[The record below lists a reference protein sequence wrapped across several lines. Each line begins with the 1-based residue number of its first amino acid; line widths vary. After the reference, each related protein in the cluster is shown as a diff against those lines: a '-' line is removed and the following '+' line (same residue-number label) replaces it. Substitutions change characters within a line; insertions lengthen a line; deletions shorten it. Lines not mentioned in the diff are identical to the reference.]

1 VTTTARPMLVRA
13 GPGASAWTGL
23 PERDRT
29 LLLWLIQGDVV
40 TAELAALV
48 AYGHRRVAQRRLA
61 RLVEYGLLSGFW
73 AANRQRPRGRHAYAL
88 TKVSRAQ
95 LERLVWP
102 LGKPKLS
109 EGAIETVSPV
119 IHQLATHDLFAAFL
133 RAADP
138 EREIGLAGWV
148 PERALVRLTDSGYLR
163 ADALAIVR
171 NRDAMIVLFIERDL
185 GTERGS
191 VLVDKLRRYRNMYWS
206 VKETNVLHVG
216 IVVESQRRA
225 YAVRRA
231 LRSSEAERS
240 PTLYTTM
247 PRRFERST
255 LAEQAETRRP
265 HSEASRRT
273 YFSPTRSG
281 PARGHLRRNRPRPI
295 GGVGSELSGQPSAP
309 HRPYRDPRGSSPA
322 RRTMRM
328 GRLGPSG
335 WDVRWIQAYLRAS
348 RAGIRLMKLLLDATL
363 CFGLHGVPALPWF
376 VDEAHALSEREAEAL
391 DRLESSHYWLRRL
404 IVEMPAQG
412 SASTDWRIRAVS
424 CRGIRRSR
432 IQPRTRCRL
441 PRSGRGP
448 AS

>member
-1 VTTTARPMLVRA
+1 MLVRA
-13 GPGASAWTGL
+13 GPGVSAWTAL

-163 ADALAIVR
+163 PDALAIVR

-225 YAVRRA
+225 HAVRRA
-231 LRSSEAERS
+231 LRSSEAEMAKAVRVWV
-240 PTLYTTM
+240 TT
-247 PRRFERST
+247 E
-255 LAEQAETRRP
+255 AELTADP
-265 HSEASRRT
+265 HGAVW
-273 YFSPTRSG
+273 
-281 PARGHLRRNRPRPI
+281 I
-295 GGVGSELSGQPSAP
+295 
-309 HRPYRDPRGSSPA
+309 SPA
-322 RRTMRM
+322 VEAIRTIDLERHPFDEPWPILMPLCLATPDALEVLDERVVAAVPVLT
-328 GRLGPSG
+328 G
-335 WDVRWIQAYLRAS
+335 LR
-348 RAGIRLMKLLLDATL
+348 
-363 CFGLHGVPALPWF
+363 
-376 VDEAHALSEREAEAL
+376 
-391 DRLESSHYWLRRL
+391 
-404 IVEMPAQG
+404 
-412 SASTDWRIRAVS
+412 
-424 CRGIRRSR
+424 
-432 IQPRTRCRL
+432 
-441 PRSGRGP
+441 
-448 AS
+448 

>member
-13 GPGASAWTGL
+13 GPGVSAWTAL

-191 VLVDKLRRYRNMYWS
+191 VIVDKLRRYRNMYWS
-206 VKETNVLHVG
+206 VKEPNVLHVG

-225 YAVRRA
+225 HAVRRA
-231 LRSSEAERS
+231 LRSSEAEMAKAVRVWV
-240 PTLYTTM
+240 TT
-247 PRRFERST
+247 E
-255 LAEQAETRRP
+255 AELTADP
-265 HSEASRRT
+265 HGAVW
-273 YFSPTRSG
+273 
-281 PARGHLRRNRPRPI
+281 I
-295 GGVGSELSGQPSAP
+295 
-309 HRPYRDPRGSSPA
+309 SPA
-322 RRTMRM
+322 VDAIRTIDLERHPFDEPWPILMPLCLATPDALEVLDERVVAAVPVLI
-328 GRLGPSG
+328 G
-335 WDVRWIQAYLRAS
+335 LR
-348 RAGIRLMKLLLDATL
+348 
-363 CFGLHGVPALPWF
+363 
-376 VDEAHALSEREAEAL
+376 
-391 DRLESSHYWLRRL
+391 
-404 IVEMPAQG
+404 
-412 SASTDWRIRAVS
+412 
-424 CRGIRRSR
+424 
-432 IQPRTRCRL
+432 
-441 PRSGRGP
+441 
-448 AS
+448 

>member
-1 VTTTARPMLVRA
+1 MLVRA
-13 GPGASAWTGL
+13 GPGVSAWTAL

-163 ADALAIVR
+163 PDALAIVR

-225 YAVRRA
+225 HAVRRA
-231 LRSSEAERS
+231 LRSSEAEMAKAVRVWV
-240 PTLYTTM
+240 TT
-247 PRRFERST
+247 E
-255 LAEQAETRRP
+255 AELTADP
-265 HSEASRRT
+265 HGAVW
-273 YFSPTRSG
+273 
-281 PARGHLRRNRPRPI
+281 I
-295 GGVGSELSGQPSAP
+295 
-309 HRPYRDPRGSSPA
+309 SPA
-322 RRTMRM
+322 VDAIRTIDLERHPFDEPWPILMPLCLATPDALEVLDERVVAAVPVLT
-328 GRLGPSG
+328 G
-335 WDVRWIQAYLRAS
+335 LR
-348 RAGIRLMKLLLDATL
+348 
-363 CFGLHGVPALPWF
+363 
-376 VDEAHALSEREAEAL
+376 
-391 DRLESSHYWLRRL
+391 
-404 IVEMPAQG
+404 
-412 SASTDWRIRAVS
+412 
-424 CRGIRRSR
+424 
-432 IQPRTRCRL
+432 
-441 PRSGRGP
+441 
-448 AS
+448 

>member
-1 VTTTARPMLVRA
+1 MTTTARPMLVRA
-13 GPGASAWTGL
+13 GPGVSAWTAL

-225 YAVRRA
+225 HAVRRA
-231 LRSSEAERS
+231 LRSSEAEMAKAVRVWV
-240 PTLYTTM
+240 TT
-247 PRRFERST
+247 E
-255 LAEQAETRRP
+255 AELTADP
-265 HSEASRRT
+265 HGAVW
-273 YFSPTRSG
+273 
-281 PARGHLRRNRPRPI
+281 I
-295 GGVGSELSGQPSAP
+295 
-309 HRPYRDPRGSSPA
+309 SPA
-322 RRTMRM
+322 VDAIRTIDLERHPFDEPWPILMPLCLATPDALEVLDERVVAAVPVLT
-328 GRLGPSG
+328 G
-335 WDVRWIQAYLRAS
+335 LR
-348 RAGIRLMKLLLDATL
+348 
-363 CFGLHGVPALPWF
+363 
-376 VDEAHALSEREAEAL
+376 
-391 DRLESSHYWLRRL
+391 
-404 IVEMPAQG
+404 
-412 SASTDWRIRAVS
+412 
-424 CRGIRRSR
+424 
-432 IQPRTRCRL
+432 
-441 PRSGRGP
+441 
-448 AS
+448 

>member
-13 GPGASAWTGL
+13 GPGVSAWTAL

-163 ADALAIVR
+163 PDALAIVR

-206 VKETNVLHVG
+206 VKETHVLHVG

-225 YAVRRA
+225 HAVRRA
-231 LRSSEAERS
+231 LRSSEAEMAKAVRVWV
-240 PTLYTTM
+240 TT
-247 PRRFERST
+247 E
-255 LAEQAETRRP
+255 AELTADP
-265 HSEASRRT
+265 HGAVW
-273 YFSPTRSG
+273 
-281 PARGHLRRNRPRPI
+281 I
-295 GGVGSELSGQPSAP
+295 
-309 HRPYRDPRGSSPA
+309 SPA
-322 RRTMRM
+322 VEAIRTIDLERHPFDEPWPILMPLCLATPDALEVLDERVVAAVPVLT
-328 GRLGPSG
+328 G
-335 WDVRWIQAYLRAS
+335 LR
-348 RAGIRLMKLLLDATL
+348 
-363 CFGLHGVPALPWF
+363 
-376 VDEAHALSEREAEAL
+376 
-391 DRLESSHYWLRRL
+391 
-404 IVEMPAQG
+404 
-412 SASTDWRIRAVS
+412 
-424 CRGIRRSR
+424 
-432 IQPRTRCRL
+432 
-441 PRSGRGP
+441 
-448 AS
+448 

>member
-1 VTTTARPMLVRA
+1 MTTTARPMLVRA
-13 GPGASAWTGL
+13 GPGVSAWTAL

-163 ADALAIVR
+163 PDALAIVR

-191 VLVDKLRRYRNMYWS
+191 VIVDKLRRYRNMYWS

-225 YAVRRA
+225 HAVRRA
-231 LRSSEAERS
+231 LRSSEAEMAKAVRVWV
-240 PTLYTTM
+240 TT
-247 PRRFERST
+247 E
-255 LAEQAETRRP
+255 AELTADP
-265 HSEASRRT
+265 HGAVW
-273 YFSPTRSG
+273 
-281 PARGHLRRNRPRPI
+281 I
-295 GGVGSELSGQPSAP
+295 
-309 HRPYRDPRGSSPA
+309 SPA
-322 RRTMRM
+322 VDAIRTIDLERHPFDEPWPILMPLCLATPDALEVLDERVVAAVPVLT
-328 GRLGPSG
+328 G
-335 WDVRWIQAYLRAS
+335 LR
-348 RAGIRLMKLLLDATL
+348 
-363 CFGLHGVPALPWF
+363 
-376 VDEAHALSEREAEAL
+376 
-391 DRLESSHYWLRRL
+391 
-404 IVEMPAQG
+404 
-412 SASTDWRIRAVS
+412 
-424 CRGIRRSR
+424 
-432 IQPRTRCRL
+432 
-441 PRSGRGP
+441 
-448 AS
+448 

>member
-1 VTTTARPMLVRA
+1 MTTTARPMLVRA
-13 GPGASAWTGL
+13 GPGVSAWTAL

-191 VLVDKLRRYRNMYWS
+191 VIVDKLRRYRNMYWS
-206 VKETNVLHVG
+206 VKEPNVLHVG

-225 YAVRRA
+225 HAVRRA
-231 LRSSEAERS
+231 LRSSEAEMAKAVRVWV
-240 PTLYTTM
+240 TT
-247 PRRFERST
+247 E
-255 LAEQAETRRP
+255 AELTADP
-265 HSEASRRT
+265 HGAVW
-273 YFSPTRSG
+273 
-281 PARGHLRRNRPRPI
+281 I
-295 GGVGSELSGQPSAP
+295 
-309 HRPYRDPRGSSPA
+309 SPA
-322 RRTMRM
+322 VDAIRTIDLERHPFDEPWPILMPLCLATPDALEVLDERVVAAVPVLI
-328 GRLGPSG
+328 G
-335 WDVRWIQAYLRAS
+335 LR
-348 RAGIRLMKLLLDATL
+348 
-363 CFGLHGVPALPWF
+363 
-376 VDEAHALSEREAEAL
+376 
-391 DRLESSHYWLRRL
+391 
-404 IVEMPAQG
+404 
-412 SASTDWRIRAVS
+412 
-424 CRGIRRSR
+424 
-432 IQPRTRCRL
+432 
-441 PRSGRGP
+441 
-448 AS
+448 

>member
-1 VTTTARPMLVRA
+1 MTTTARPMLVRA
-13 GPGASAWTGL
+13 GPGVSAWTAL

-163 ADALAIVR
+163 PDALAIVR

-191 VLVDKLRRYRNMYWS
+191 VIVDKLRRYRNMYWS

-225 YAVRRA
+225 HAVRRA
-231 LRSSEAERS
+231 LRSSEAEMAKAVRVWV
-240 PTLYTTM
+240 TT
-247 PRRFERST
+247 E
-255 LAEQAETRRP
+255 AELTADP
-265 HSEASRRT
+265 HGAVW
-273 YFSPTRSG
+273 
-281 PARGHLRRNRPRPI
+281 I
-295 GGVGSELSGQPSAP
+295 
-309 HRPYRDPRGSSPA
+309 SPA
-322 RRTMRM
+322 VEAIRTIDLERHPFDEPWPILMPLCLATPDALEVLDERVVAAVPVLT
-328 GRLGPSG
+328 G
-335 WDVRWIQAYLRAS
+335 LR
-348 RAGIRLMKLLLDATL
+348 
-363 CFGLHGVPALPWF
+363 
-376 VDEAHALSEREAEAL
+376 
-391 DRLESSHYWLRRL
+391 
-404 IVEMPAQG
+404 
-412 SASTDWRIRAVS
+412 
-424 CRGIRRSR
+424 
-432 IQPRTRCRL
+432 
-441 PRSGRGP
+441 
-448 AS
+448 

>member
-1 VTTTARPMLVRA
+1 MTTTARPMLVRA

-29 LLLWLIQGDVV
+29 LLLWLVQGDVV

-185 GTERGS
+185 GTERCS

-225 YAVRRA
+225 HAVRLA
-231 LRSSEAERS
+231 LRSSEAEMAKELRVWV
-240 PTLYTTM
+240 TT
-247 PRRFERST
+247 E
-255 LAEQAETRRP
+255 AELTADP
-265 HSEASRRT
+265 HGAVW
-273 YFSPTRSG
+273 
-281 PARGHLRRNRPRPI
+281 I
-295 GGVGSELSGQPSAP
+295 
-309 HRPYRDPRGSSPA
+309 SPA
-322 RRTMRM
+322 VEAIRTIDLERHPFDEPWPILMPLCLATPDALEVLDERVVAAVPVLT
-328 GRLGPSG
+328 G
-335 WDVRWIQAYLRAS
+335 LR
-348 RAGIRLMKLLLDATL
+348 
-363 CFGLHGVPALPWF
+363 
-376 VDEAHALSEREAEAL
+376 
-391 DRLESSHYWLRRL
+391 
-404 IVEMPAQG
+404 
-412 SASTDWRIRAVS
+412 
-424 CRGIRRSR
+424 
-432 IQPRTRCRL
+432 
-441 PRSGRGP
+441 
-448 AS
+448 

>member
-1 VTTTARPMLVRA
+1 MTTTARPMLVRA
-13 GPGASAWTGL
+13 GPGVSAWTAL

-163 ADALAIVR
+163 PDALAIVR

-225 YAVRRA
+225 HAVRRA
-231 LRSSEAERS
+231 LRSSEAEMAKAVRVWV
-240 PTLYTTM
+240 TT
-247 PRRFERST
+247 E
-255 LAEQAETRRP
+255 AELTADP
-265 HSEASRRT
+265 HGAVW
-273 YFSPTRSG
+273 
-281 PARGHLRRNRPRPI
+281 I
-295 GGVGSELSGQPSAP
+295 
-309 HRPYRDPRGSSPA
+309 SPA
-322 RRTMRM
+322 VEAIRTIDLERHPFDEPWPILMPLCLATPDALEVLDERVVAAVPVLT
-328 GRLGPSG
+328 G
-335 WDVRWIQAYLRAS
+335 LR
-348 RAGIRLMKLLLDATL
+348 
-363 CFGLHGVPALPWF
+363 
-376 VDEAHALSEREAEAL
+376 
-391 DRLESSHYWLRRL
+391 
-404 IVEMPAQG
+404 
-412 SASTDWRIRAVS
+412 
-424 CRGIRRSR
+424 
-432 IQPRTRCRL
+432 
-441 PRSGRGP
+441 
-448 AS
+448 

>member
-1 VTTTARPMLVRA
+1 MTTTARPMLVRA
-13 GPGASAWTGL
+13 GPGVSAWTAL

-29 LLLWLIQGDVV
+29 LLLWLVQGDVV

-109 EGAIETVSPV
+109 EGAIEAVSPV

-191 VLVDKLRRYRNMYWS
+191 VIVDKLRRYRNMYWS

-273 YFSPTRSG
+273 YFS
-281 PARGHLRRNRPRPI
+281 LRRDRARPAGICEEIGRGPSGASDQSSLANRRRLIDPIGTPAGRPRP
-295 GGVGSELSGQPSAP
+295 
-309 HRPYRDPRGSSPA
+309 
-322 RRTMRM
+322 
-328 GRLGPSG
+328 
-335 WDVRWIQAYLRAS
+335 
-348 RAGIRLMKLLLDATL
+348 
-363 CFGLHGVPALPWF
+363 
-376 VDEAHALSEREAEAL
+376 
-391 DRLESSHYWLRRL
+391 
-404 IVEMPAQG
+404 VEPCEWA
-412 SASTDWRIRAVS
+412 D
-424 CRGIRRSR
+424 
-432 IQPRTRCRL
+432 
-441 PRSGRGP
+441 SGRQAGMFGG
-448 AS
+448 SRLTSEHRGRVSGS

>member
-1 VTTTARPMLVRA
+1 MTTTARPMLVRA
-13 GPGASAWTGL
+13 GPGVSAWTAL

-138 EREIGLAGWV
+138 ERQIGLAGWV

-163 ADALAIVR
+163 PDALAIVR

-191 VLVDKLRRYRNMYWS
+191 VIVDKLRRYRNMYWS

-225 YAVRRA
+225 HAVRRA
-231 LRSSEAERS
+231 LRSSEAEMAKAVRVWV
-240 PTLYTTM
+240 TT
-247 PRRFERST
+247 E
-255 LAEQAETRRP
+255 AELTADP
-265 HSEASRRT
+265 HGAVW
-273 YFSPTRSG
+273 
-281 PARGHLRRNRPRPI
+281 I
-295 GGVGSELSGQPSAP
+295 
-309 HRPYRDPRGSSPA
+309 SPA
-322 RRTMRM
+322 VDAIRTIDLERHPFDEPWPILMPLCLATPDALEVLDERVVAAVPVLI
-328 GRLGPSG
+328 G
-335 WDVRWIQAYLRAS
+335 LR
-348 RAGIRLMKLLLDATL
+348 
-363 CFGLHGVPALPWF
+363 
-376 VDEAHALSEREAEAL
+376 
-391 DRLESSHYWLRRL
+391 
-404 IVEMPAQG
+404 
-412 SASTDWRIRAVS
+412 
-424 CRGIRRSR
+424 
-432 IQPRTRCRL
+432 
-441 PRSGRGP
+441 
-448 AS
+448 

>member
-1 VTTTARPMLVRA
+1 MTTTARPMLVRA
-13 GPGASAWTGL
+13 GPGVSAWTAL
-23 PERDRT
+23 PQRDRT

-163 ADALAIVR
+163 PDALAIVR

-191 VLVDKLRRYRNMYWS
+191 VIVDKLRRYRNMYWS

-225 YAVRRA
+225 HAVRRA
-231 LRSSEAERS
+231 LRSSEAEMAKAVRVWV
-240 PTLYTTM
+240 TT
-247 PRRFERST
+247 E
-255 LAEQAETRRP
+255 AELTADP
-265 HSEASRRT
+265 HGAVW
-273 YFSPTRSG
+273 
-281 PARGHLRRNRPRPI
+281 I
-295 GGVGSELSGQPSAP
+295 
-309 HRPYRDPRGSSPA
+309 SPA
-322 RRTMRM
+322 VDAIRTIDLERHPFDEPWPILMPLCLATPDALEVLDERVVAAVPVLT
-328 GRLGPSG
+328 G
-335 WDVRWIQAYLRAS
+335 LR
-348 RAGIRLMKLLLDATL
+348 
-363 CFGLHGVPALPWF
+363 
-376 VDEAHALSEREAEAL
+376 
-391 DRLESSHYWLRRL
+391 
-404 IVEMPAQG
+404 
-412 SASTDWRIRAVS
+412 
-424 CRGIRRSR
+424 
-432 IQPRTRCRL
+432 
-441 PRSGRGP
+441 
-448 AS
+448 

>member
-13 GPGASAWTGL
+13 GPGVSAWTAL

-48 AYGHRRVAQRRLA
+48 AYGRRRIAQRRLA

-163 ADALAIVR
+163 PDALAIVR

-191 VLVDKLRRYRNMYWS
+191 VIVDKLRRYRNMYWS

-225 YAVRRA
+225 HAVRRA
-231 LRSSEAERS
+231 LRSSEAEMAKAVRVWV
-240 PTLYTTM
+240 TT
-247 PRRFERST
+247 E
-255 LAEQAETRRP
+255 AELTADP
-265 HSEASRRT
+265 HGAVW
-273 YFSPTRSG
+273 
-281 PARGHLRRNRPRPI
+281 I
-295 GGVGSELSGQPSAP
+295 
-309 HRPYRDPRGSSPA
+309 SPA
-322 RRTMRM
+322 VDAIRTIDLERHPFDEPWPILMPLCLATPDALEVLDERVVAAVPVLT
-328 GRLGPSG
+328 G
-335 WDVRWIQAYLRAS
+335 LR
-348 RAGIRLMKLLLDATL
+348 
-363 CFGLHGVPALPWF
+363 
-376 VDEAHALSEREAEAL
+376 
-391 DRLESSHYWLRRL
+391 
-404 IVEMPAQG
+404 
-412 SASTDWRIRAVS
+412 
-424 CRGIRRSR
+424 
-432 IQPRTRCRL
+432 
-441 PRSGRGP
+441 
-448 AS
+448 

>member
-1 VTTTARPMLVRA
+1 MTTTARPMLVRA
-13 GPGASAWTGL
+13 GPGVSAWTAL

-163 ADALAIVR
+163 PDALAIVR

-191 VLVDKLRRYRNMYWS
+191 VIVDKLRRYRNMYWS
-206 VKETNVLHVG
+206 VKEPNVLHVG

-225 YAVRRA
+225 HAVRRA
-231 LRSSEAERS
+231 LRSSEAEMAKAVRVWV
-240 PTLYTTM
+240 TT
-247 PRRFERST
+247 E
-255 LAEQAETRRP
+255 AELTADP
-265 HSEASRRT
+265 HGAVW
-273 YFSPTRSG
+273 
-281 PARGHLRRNRPRPI
+281 I
-295 GGVGSELSGQPSAP
+295 
-309 HRPYRDPRGSSPA
+309 SPA
-322 RRTMRM
+322 VDAIRTIDLERHPFDEPWPILMPLCLATPDALEVLDERVVAAVPVLI
-328 GRLGPSG
+328 G
-335 WDVRWIQAYLRAS
+335 LR
-348 RAGIRLMKLLLDATL
+348 
-363 CFGLHGVPALPWF
+363 
-376 VDEAHALSEREAEAL
+376 
-391 DRLESSHYWLRRL
+391 
-404 IVEMPAQG
+404 
-412 SASTDWRIRAVS
+412 
-424 CRGIRRSR
+424 
-432 IQPRTRCRL
+432 
-441 PRSGRGP
+441 
-448 AS
+448 

>member
-1 VTTTARPMLVRA
+1 MTTTARPMLVRA
-13 GPGASAWTGL
+13 GPGVSAWTAL

-163 ADALAIVR
+163 PDALAIVR

-191 VLVDKLRRYRNMYWS
+191 VIVDKLRRYRNMYWS

-225 YAVRRA
+225 HAVRRA
-231 LRSSEAERS
+231 LRSSEAEMAKAVRVWV
-240 PTLYTTM
+240 TT
-247 PRRFERST
+247 E
-255 LAEQAETRRP
+255 AELTADP
-265 HSEASRRT
+265 HGAVW
-273 YFSPTRSG
+273 
-281 PARGHLRRNRPRPI
+281 I
-295 GGVGSELSGQPSAP
+295 
-309 HRPYRDPRGSSPA
+309 SPA
-322 RRTMRM
+322 VEAIRTIDLERHPFDEPWPILMPLCLATPDALEVLDERVVAAVPVLI
-328 GRLGPSG
+328 G
-335 WDVRWIQAYLRAS
+335 LR
-348 RAGIRLMKLLLDATL
+348 
-363 CFGLHGVPALPWF
+363 
-376 VDEAHALSEREAEAL
+376 
-391 DRLESSHYWLRRL
+391 
-404 IVEMPAQG
+404 
-412 SASTDWRIRAVS
+412 
-424 CRGIRRSR
+424 
-432 IQPRTRCRL
+432 
-441 PRSGRGP
+441 
-448 AS
+448 

>member
-13 GPGASAWTGL
+13 GPGVSAWTAL

-163 ADALAIVR
+163 PDALAIVR

-191 VLVDKLRRYRNMYWS
+191 VIVDKLRRYRNMYWS

-225 YAVRRA
+225 HAVRRA
-231 LRSSEAERS
+231 LRSSEAEMAKAVRVWV
-240 PTLYTTM
+240 TT
-247 PRRFERST
+247 E
-255 LAEQAETRRP
+255 AELTADP
-265 HSEASRRT
+265 HGAVW
-273 YFSPTRSG
+273 
-281 PARGHLRRNRPRPI
+281 I
-295 GGVGSELSGQPSAP
+295 
-309 HRPYRDPRGSSPA
+309 SPA
-322 RRTMRM
+322 VDAIRTIDLERHPFDEPWPILMPLCLATPDALEVLDERVVAAVPVLT
-328 GRLGPSG
+328 G
-335 WDVRWIQAYLRAS
+335 LR
-348 RAGIRLMKLLLDATL
+348 
-363 CFGLHGVPALPWF
+363 
-376 VDEAHALSEREAEAL
+376 
-391 DRLESSHYWLRRL
+391 
-404 IVEMPAQG
+404 
-412 SASTDWRIRAVS
+412 
-424 CRGIRRSR
+424 
-432 IQPRTRCRL
+432 
-441 PRSGRGP
+441 
-448 AS
+448 

>member
-13 GPGASAWTGL
+13 GPGVSAWTAL

-163 ADALAIVR
+163 PDALAIVR

-225 YAVRRA
+225 HAVRRA
-231 LRSSEAERS
+231 LRSSEAEMAKAVRVWV
-240 PTLYTTM
+240 TT
-247 PRRFERST
+247 E
-255 LAEQAETRRP
+255 AELTADP
-265 HSEASRRT
+265 HGAVW
-273 YFSPTRSG
+273 
-281 PARGHLRRNRPRPI
+281 I
-295 GGVGSELSGQPSAP
+295 
-309 HRPYRDPRGSSPA
+309 SPA
-322 RRTMRM
+322 VEAIRTIDLERHPFDEPWPILMPLCLATPDALEVLDERVVAAVPVLT
-328 GRLGPSG
+328 G
-335 WDVRWIQAYLRAS
+335 LR
-348 RAGIRLMKLLLDATL
+348 
-363 CFGLHGVPALPWF
+363 
-376 VDEAHALSEREAEAL
+376 
-391 DRLESSHYWLRRL
+391 
-404 IVEMPAQG
+404 
-412 SASTDWRIRAVS
+412 
-424 CRGIRRSR
+424 
-432 IQPRTRCRL
+432 
-441 PRSGRGP
+441 
-448 AS
+448 